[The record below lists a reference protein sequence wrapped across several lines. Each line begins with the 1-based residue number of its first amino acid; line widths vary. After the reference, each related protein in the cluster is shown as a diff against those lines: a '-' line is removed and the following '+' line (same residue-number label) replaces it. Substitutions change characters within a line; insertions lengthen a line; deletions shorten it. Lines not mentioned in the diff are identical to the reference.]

1 VQRSKQSLI
10 DVGAK
15 VLGVVLNRVNLRS
28 PDYYYGSHY
37 YSSNYKSDY
46 HESEDYT
53 ATAPPA

>member
-1 VQRSKQSLI
+1 LT

-37 YSSNYKSDY
+37 YTDYKSPNGSD
-46 HESEDYT
+46 HAAS
-53 ATAPPA
+53 A